1 MNIIYPP
8 LVEESIKFQLLEKK
22 QSFISKADTYRFM
35 VENDI
40 ITENGEPTDFAIEKG
55 WVKIFDETEN
65 LSLEN
70 FLKIYPIFEK
80 YDVGLLEKIDGYW
93 EIPIDLKEKILLE
106 MAEDKFNY
114 DEQVQLTEYLSSR

>member
-93 EIPIDLKEKILLE
+93 EIPIDLKEKLLLE

>member
-70 FLKIYPIFEK
+70 FLKIYPIFQK

-93 EIPIDLKEKILLE
+93 EIPIDLKEKLLLE